1 MNNTPDAALRADVEV
16 DACGLKCP
24 MPILRTK
31 KALASLNTGQIVKV
45 LATDTNAVGDFEAFA
60 RQTSNALLFQSEAN
74 GVYTFFLRRR

>member
-1 MNNTPDAALRADVEV
+1 MSNTADGALRFELEV

-31 KALASLNTGQIVKV
+31 KALANLSSGQVVKV

-60 RQTSNALLFQSEAN
+60 RQTGNTLLSQSESN